1 MPSACAGGCESR
13 GVFPLKSFETEPVE
27 DATAADQVP
36 ERHELVRLSM
46 PGSDTS
52 STTSDERP
60 IVEDVSHSAESMLV
74 AHEDKE
80 VGEPPRRRRFSLSSP
95 PTREQLLTWIPFW
108 GVILLG
114 GVLRFWGLGDKPLH
128 HDESLHAYYSLQLLN
143 NMAHWTWCINPPP
156 QGYSCYIYTPLL
168 HGPFQ
173 FHFIALVYK
182 ISHFLGAPDIGV
194 NTTTF
199 LILPAPLVPSILKL
213 PFYSIFY

>member
-60 IVEDVSHSAESMLV
+60 VVEDVSDSAESMLV
-74 AHEDKE
+74 AREDKE

-95 PTREQLLTWIPFW
+95 PTREQLLRWAPFW

-114 GVLRFWGLGDKPLH
+114 AILRFWGLGDKPLH

-143 NMAHWTWCINPPP
+143 NMEHWWWCINPPP
-156 QGYSCYIYTPLL
+156 QGYSCYTYNPLL

-182 ISHFLGAPDIGV
+182 ISQLLGAATMG
-194 NTTTF
+194 
-199 LILPAPLVPSILKL
+199 
-213 PFYSIFY
+213 